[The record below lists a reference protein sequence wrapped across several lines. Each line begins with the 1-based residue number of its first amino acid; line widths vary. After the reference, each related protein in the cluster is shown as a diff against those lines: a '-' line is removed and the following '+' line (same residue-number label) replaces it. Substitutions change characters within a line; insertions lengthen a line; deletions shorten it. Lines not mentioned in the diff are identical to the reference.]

1 MQFEI
6 NILYPSAEERQM
18 KYLKGLSFDSEFVSV
33 VPRIGRGARPS
44 EPFVD
49 LSFVEA
55 KLDEIQDYQRSI
67 IESISELRTTFTAN
81 FVVVLSAIQSF
92 RPSDRA
98 TADVGVGGDA
108 ESSSDVSI
116 LKSFWFCVYI
126 CIVFSFF

>member
-44 EPFVD
+44 EASVD
-49 LSFVEA
+49 LSSLEA
-55 KLDEIQDYQRSI
+55 KMNELQECQKSI
-67 IESISELRTTFTAN
+67 VASMSEMRTTFAAN
-81 FVVVLSAIQSF
+81 FAAVLSAIQSF
-92 RPSDRA
+92 RASDRA
-98 TADVGVGGDA
+98 TADIGVGGDA